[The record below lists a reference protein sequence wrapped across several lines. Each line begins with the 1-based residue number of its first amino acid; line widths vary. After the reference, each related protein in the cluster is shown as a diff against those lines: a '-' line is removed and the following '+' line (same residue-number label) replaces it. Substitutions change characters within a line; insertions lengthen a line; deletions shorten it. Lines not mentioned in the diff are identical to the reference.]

1 MPSCML
7 VYTVVMYLKNEL
19 NRGDFFMMLRN
30 QPVALSLY
38 KQVEATHLL
47 PENTHNLLL
56 QTWEPQALFM
66 MRTCDKWPQW
76 NLIGPNPS
84 AHSCKSNLFWLAL
97 ILLLYLQKNYCC
109 LVKTVVHQSNS
120 HQLYSLSVVIINYSK
135 TKCTESPFFII
146 KIKLK

>member
-1 MPSCML
+1 MLQIHTFKHIQKHWRWVTCMLSCML

-56 QTWEPQALFM
+56 QT
-66 MRTCDKWPQW
+66 
-76 NLIGPNPS
+76 
-84 AHSCKSNLFWLAL
+84 
-97 ILLLYLQKNYCC
+97 
-109 LVKTVVHQSNS
+109 
-120 HQLYSLSVVIINYSK
+120 
-135 TKCTESPFFII
+135 
-146 KIKLK
+146 